1 MRNIAEIYKR
11 ETRFYFTTPVA
22 YVVMVIFA
30 AVFGFLYFR
39 NLTYYSQLSYQMMQN
54 PYYPQRI
61 DLILGIFGPYYPQR
75 IDLILGIFGPLFSSN
90 SIIFLLVI
98 PPLSMRLF
106 AEEKKSGTIE
116 LLFTY
121 PVKDVH
127 VVMGKWLAAI
137 TILLVMLVLTLP
149 APFLAFKFAGS
160 SEWGPVLSGY
170 LGMFLMGVAFLSL
183 GLLISAVSENQIVAI
198 IISYGALL
206 GFWFLGWAVDPNSTK
221 KIGDVLNELSI
232 IRHLDNFI
240 KGVIDTKDVAYYV
253 LFIFATVFL
262 TTRVLESKRWRG

>member
-1 MRNIAEIYKR
+1 MRNVAEIYKR

-22 YVVMVIFA
+22 YVVIVIFA

-39 NLTYYSQLSYQMMQN
+39 NLTYYSQLSYQLMQN
-54 PYYPQRI
+54 PNYPQRI
-61 DLILGIFGPYYPQR
+61 NLIM
-75 IDLILGIFGPLFSSN
+75 GIFGPLFSSN

-121 PVKDVH
+121 PVKDMQ

-137 TILLVMLVLTLP
+137 TILFVMLVLTLP

-170 LGMFLMGVAFLSL
+170 LGMFLMGVSFLSL
-183 GLLISAVSENQIVAI
+183 GVLISAVSENQIVAI

-206 GFWFLGWAVDPNSTK
+206 GFWFLGWAVDPHSQK

-240 KGVIDTKDVAYYV
+240 KGVIDTKDLAYYL
-253 LFIFATVFL
+253 LFIFSTVFL

>member
-54 PYYPQRI
+54 
-61 DLILGIFGPYYPQR
+61 PYYPQR

>member
-11 ETRFYFTTPVA
+11 EARFYFTTPVA
-22 YVVMVIFA
+22 YVVIVIFA

-54 PYYPQRI
+54 QYPQRI
-61 DLILGIFGPYYPQR
+61 DLILGVFA
-75 IDLILGIFGPLFSSN
+75 PLFSSN

-121 PVKDVH
+121 PVKDIH
-127 VVMGKWLAAI
+127 VVIGKWLAAI
-137 TILLVMLVLTLP
+137 TILLVMLILTLP

-170 LGMFLMGVAFLSL
+170 LGMFLMGVSFLSL
-183 GLLISAVSENQIVAI
+183 GVLISAVSENQIVAI
-198 IISYGALL
+198 IVSYGALL
-206 GFWFLGWAVDPNSTK
+206 GFWFLGWAVDPNSPK
-221 KIGDVLNELSI
+221 KIGNVLNELSVI
-232 IRHLDNFI
+232 KHLDNFI
-240 KGVIDTKDVAYYV
+240 RGVIDTKDIAYYV
-253 LFIFATVFL
+253 LFIFVTVFL